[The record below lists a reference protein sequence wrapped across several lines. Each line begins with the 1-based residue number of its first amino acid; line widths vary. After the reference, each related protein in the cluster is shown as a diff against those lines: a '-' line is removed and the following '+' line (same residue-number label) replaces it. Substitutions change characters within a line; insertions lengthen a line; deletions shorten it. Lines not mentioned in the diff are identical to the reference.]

1 LTRKLENWEPADV
14 ARLITTLPGE
24 DQVIVFI
31 LPRGLAAD
39 VFEYFDQIAQESVLK
54 TMAQDDVTA
63 LSMTRLPMTAPIC
76 SRESPAAVTK
86 QLLALLTPEERTVA
100 ISLLGYPEDS
110 IGRLMTPDYVSV
122 RQNWTIEQ
130 VLAHIRTHGR
140 DSETLSAIYV
150 VDKQGVLLDSL
161 RIQNSYSRR
170 PLRESPMCWII
181 TLLH

>member
-1 LTRKLENWEPADV
+1 
-14 ARLITTLPGE
+14 
-24 DQVIVFI
+24 
-31 LPRGLAAD
+31 
-39 VFEYFDQIAQESVLK
+39 
-54 TMAQDDVTA
+54 
-63 LSMTRLPMTAPIC
+63 
-76 SRESPAAVTK
+76 VTK